1 MTTTAPDTLSV
12 RAAERQDRIAGRVS
26 TLRTRGASGD
36 LDRWLLII
44 GGVLVPLG
52 ILLVVLGWLGASRTP
67 LVFEQIP
74 YMISGGLLGLA
85 LTFAGGFVYF
95 AYWETVRVRDA
106 RAQSKD
112 VLDALGRIEHLLAS
126 GAAGIAAGAVS
137 AYADGGING
146 HGATSDVG
154 PLVSTETG
162 TMIHRPDCPI
172 VTGRDNLRA
181 VTPDTPG
188 LRPCRICE
196 PLAVSEQST

>member
-1 MTTTAPDTLSV
+1 MTTTSADTLTV
-12 RAAERQDRIAGRVS
+12 RAAERQERIAGRVS
-26 TLRTRGASGD
+26 TLRTRGSSGD

-106 RAQSKD
+106 RTQSKE
-112 VLDALGRIEHLLAS
+112 VVDALARIEHLLAS
-126 GAAGIAAGAVS
+126 GAVGIAAGAVN
-137 AYADGGING
+137 ALGDGGGVSNG
-146 HGATSDVG
+146 SAVG

-181 VTPDTPG
+181 VSPDTPG

-196 PLAVSEQST
+196 PLAVAE

>member
-1 MTTTAPDTLSV
+1 MTTTAPDTLTV

-26 TLRTRGASGD
+26 TLRTRGSSGD
-36 LDRWLLII
+36 LDRWLLVI

-106 RAQSKD
+106 RTQSKE
-112 VLDALGRIEHLLAS
+112 VLDALGRIEYLLAS

-137 AYADGGING
+137 ALGDGGGING
-146 HGATSDVG
+146 HASAVG

-196 PLAVSEQST
+196 PLAVAE